1 MVDPAASVL
10 DLIVQLERKLKA
22 YVRLLPV
29 PHRANTWLLEV
40 QLYYEQAPAGRTSFT
55 LQGYSQAEA
64 ENIAQEIRHN
74 DFLMQEIDQFLWSEN
89 D

>member
-1 MVDPAASVL
+1 MPAHATSAL
-10 DLIVQLERKLKA
+10 DLIVQLEAKLKA
-22 YVRLLPV
+22 SVRLLPV
-29 PHRANTWLLEV
+29 PHRADTWLLEV
-40 QLYYEQAPAGRTSFT
+40 RLYYEGRASGRTSFT

-64 ENIAQEIRHN
+64 EAVARDIRNN